1 MSIPAGLSTVLQESM
16 INILRPIR
24 ILIVDDFGPGR
35 RQISNIIKKRAN
47 TLIVGE
53 AADGLQAVSKAH
65 ELKPD
70 LILLDIG
77 LPGIDGLE
85 ASRRIRKLVPDT
97 RIIIVSQC
105 VDTDVIRTAIG
116 EGAAGYVEKMD
127 AHRELLNAI
136 DAVLTGTRYLS
147 SRFSTLL
154 AQE

>member
-16 INILRPIR
+16 INIIRPIR

-35 RQISNIIKKRAN
+35 PLLSNIIKKRAN

-53 AADGLQAVSKAH
+53 AADGLQAVAKAH

-85 ASRRIRKLVPDT
+85 ASRRIKKLVPDS

-105 VDTDVIRTAIG
+105 VDTDVVRTAIG
-116 EGAAGYVEKMD
+116 EGAVGYVEKMD

-136 DAVLTGTRYLS
+136 D
-147 SRFSTLL
+147 
-154 AQE
+154 